1 MMLAE
6 NGQTIADLALASNLP
21 SMGWGRWYTSQGV
34 LMAYSADYGK
44 MNRRLG
50 FYVDR
55 ILSGV
60 APGELPIEQPSTFE
74 LSVNART
81 AKKLGI
87 EIPVPF
93 LTRVDRVVE

>member
-1 MMLAE
+1 
-6 NGQTIADLALASNLP
+6 
-21 SMGWGRWYTSQGV
+21 MGWGQWYTGQGV
-34 LMAYSADYGK
+34 LMAYSADNGK

-87 EIPVPF
+87 EIPELLLV
-93 LTRVDRVVE
+93 RVDRVVE